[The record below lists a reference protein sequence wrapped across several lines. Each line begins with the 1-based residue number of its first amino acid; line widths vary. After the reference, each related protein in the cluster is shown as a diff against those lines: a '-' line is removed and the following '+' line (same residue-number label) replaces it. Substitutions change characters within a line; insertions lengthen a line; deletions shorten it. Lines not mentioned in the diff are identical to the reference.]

1 MATVTETA
9 SPFHA
14 GERAVQTRMGVRE
27 RIEAFARQVVRPFL
41 PDEHRQ
47 FYSSLPFI
55 VAAARDA
62 DDRPWVT
69 LLAGQTGFIS
79 SETATELQIDAEPA
93 TGDALHGQLGESRDI
108 GLLGIEFA
116 TRRRNRVNGRIR
128 SSRSGLRVQVDQSFG
143 NCPQYIQP
151 REWLAASSFRAS
163 SAIRSDRLTA
173 QQSAWIRE
181 SDTFFIATGHRGGSD
196 AACYGMDASHR
207 GGESGFVEVTDKHTL
222 QFPDYSGNNHF
233 NTIGNLVEDP
243 RVGLLF
249 VDFAGG
255 HLLQLSGRAEIDWDS
270 PAVEAIPGARRLISI
285 QVEAVVEVRDA
296 LPICWAPVPDGVR
309 SMVAVGKVVESADV
323 TSFELAPRDG
333 NPLPEFEPGQ
343 HLPIE
348 VNIAGQR
355 HGRTYSL
362 SAAPDPNRY
371 RLSIKRDPQGLMSRY
386 LHDQFQIG
394 DSLTA
399 SDPAGEF
406 TLESGRRPVVLV
418 SAGVGVTPMMS
429 MLAQLVGKADE
440 RPVWF
445 IHGARD
451 GKHHPLAQEA
461 SALGSLSDHVTSH
474 VSYSQPNRE
483 DLLSVDYHRH
493 GRVDAELVCELLGD
507 LRDVDVYLC
516 GPLPFMAQLRDGLS
530 AAGVPE
536 RQIYFETFGPGA

>member
-27 RIEAFARQVVRPFL
+27 RIEAFARQVVRPFM
-41 PDEHRQ
+41 PGEHRQ
-47 FYSSLPFI
+47 FYSGLPFI
-55 VAAARDA
+55 VAAARDS

-69 LLAGQTGFIS
+69 LLAGEAGFIS

-93 TGDALHGQLGESRDI
+93 TGDALHGQLGGSRDI
-108 GLLGIEFA
+108 GLLGIEFS

-128 SSRSGLRVQVDQSFG
+128 SSQSGLRVRVDQSFG

-151 REWLAASSFRAS
+151 REWHAASSTRQS

-181 SDTFFIATGHRGGSD
+181 SDTFFIATGHRGDSD

-207 GGESGFVEVTDKHTL
+207 GGEPGFVAVADGLTL

-233 NTIGNLVEDP
+233 NTIGNLIEDP

-270 PAVEAIPGARRLISI
+270 PAVRTIPGARRLIAI
-285 QVEAVVEVRDA
+285 HLEAVVEVRDA
-296 LPICWAPVPDGVR
+296 LPIRWAPVSEGAR
-309 SMVAVGKVVESADV
+309 SMVVVGKVAESADV

-362 SAAPDPNRY
+362 SAAPHPSRY
-371 RLSIKRDPQGLMSRY
+371 RLSIKRDAQGLVSRF
-386 LHDQFQIG
+386 LHDQLQIG
-394 DSLTA
+394 DSLSV

-406 TLESGRRPVVLV
+406 TLDSGRRPVVLL

-429 MLAQLVGKADE
+429 MLAQLVRKADE

-445 IHGARD
+445 IHGASD
-451 GKHHPLAQEA
+451 GEHHPLAQEA
-461 SALGSLSDHVTSH
+461 AALGSLSDRVTSH
-474 VSYSQPNRE
+474 VSYSQPNPE
-483 DLLSVDYHRH
+483 DLSGVDYHRH
-493 GRVDAELVCELLGD
+493 GRVDTELVCELLGD

-516 GPLPFMAQLRDGLS
+516 GPLPFMSELRDGLV
-530 AAGVPE
+530 ATGVPE
-536 RQIYFETFGPGA
+536 QQIYVETFGPGA